1 MNILFIGDIC
11 GRCGREAL
19 FTYLEDIKYEYNI
32 DYTIANGE
40 NAAGGLGITVKTYE
54 EMTRAGV
61 DFFTLGNHAFSKA
74 NDAKILLER
83 GENLVRPENMLPE
96 NLPGGGLSIVRLKNG
111 EKLAI
116 INLVGRIYM
125 DEATDPFKCA
135 DELINRAKEVT
146 DNIIVDF
153 HAEATS
159 EKEAMGFYLD
169 GRASAVFGTHTHIQT
184 ADEKILPKGTA
195 YITDAGMTGA
205 VNSVL
210 GMEIE
215 TAVGRFVTPLESHP
229 FKSAEGKARFCAVC
243 VNIDEKT
250 GKALGVKRI
259 WKS

>member
-54 EMTRAGV
+54 EMQRAGV

-74 NDAKILLER
+74 NDANSLLSR
-83 GENLVRPENMLPE
+83 GENLVRPANMLPD
-96 NLPGGGLSIVRLKNG
+96 NLPGEGMAIVRGKNG
-111 EKLAI
+111 EKIAI
-116 INLVGRIYM
+116 INLLGRVYM
-125 DEATDPFKCA
+125 DEANDPFSEA
-135 DELINRAKEVT
+135 DRLIEEAKKVT
-146 DNIIVDF
+146 NIIIVDF

-184 ADEKILPKGTA
+184 ADEKILPKKTA
-195 YITDAGMTGA
+195 YITDVGMTGA

-210 GMEIE
+210 GMEIDS
-215 TAVGRFVTPLESHP
+215 ALGRFITPNESHP
-229 FKSAEGKARFCAVC
+229 FKSAMSNARFCAV
-243 VNIDEKT
+243 VVTVDEKT
-250 GKALGVKRI
+250 GEAVEVKRI